1 MAEANKEVLIKNK
14 LWIYNQIKRG
24 KVGSIWH
31 CTVYI
36 SRDNRPMRSLKTKD
50 KEQAKELAL
59 KTFAEI
65 VTQSSSTGSTSP
77 KDIKSFAKKYI
88 SEYELKHKNKE
99 KGGSLPNLNR
109 QKNIIGKF
117 LLAFCEYKNYKKPK
131 DIPSN
136 FSSLY
141 IEWRKEDGWK
151 STGVDQKGDHINGAN
166 TKKVIPKESTIFN
179 ELQTLRKWSEYLVDE
194 GIIPK
199 AIKIPTRTSFVPAE
213 DDDDSKNPPFTPSD
227 YKKITAAYRRWIKRK
242 DGYDRRTKAVLYKFF
257 LISTSVGWRYG
268 SEGVH
273 MKWSGIKGFKTQINK
288 IKGEEREML
297 ISRITIK
304 DTKRNKVR
312 NGEFVNASHI
322 VELKEMYEE
331 WAVENPDLRPDSN
344 QWMFIDPKT
353 GNRITQAQVYDT
365 FKEKI
370 IPDCDLERNDY
381 TYYSTRKYMIS
392 TRIAEGADPYI
403 LCKMTGHDER
413 VMIRHYVRI
422 NEEQSAGRATG
433 VNYAASSN
441 KSEWKPL
448 WETTTASKKN

>member
-1 MAEANKEVLIKNK
+1 MAEANKEVLIPNK

-50 KEQAKELAL
+50 KEQAKELAY
-59 KTFAEI
+59 KTFGEI
-65 VTQSSSTGSTSP
+65 LNQSSSTGSTSP

-151 STGVDQKGDHINGAN
+151 STGVDQKGNHINGAN

-199 AIKIPTRTSFVPAE
+199 PIKIPTRTSFVPAE

-227 YKKITAAYRRWIKRK
+227 YKRITAAYRRWIKRK

-257 LISTSVGWRYG
+257 LICTSVGWRYG

-297 ISRITIK
+297 ISKITIK

-312 NGEFVNASHI
+312 NGEFVNAHHI

-331 WAVENPDLRPDSN
+331 WAVENPDLRPEPN

-353 GNRITQAQVYDT
+353 GNQITQAQIYDT

-381 TYYSTRKYMIS
+381 TYYSTRKYMIT
-392 TRIAEGADPYI
+392 TRIAEGANPVY

-413 VMIRHYVRI
+413 VMIRHYLRI
-422 NEEQSAGRATG
+422 NEEQLAGKATG
-433 VNYAASSN
+433 VTYASSSN

-448 WETTTASKKN
+448 WETTTASKKS